1 MSAPDEKTMLLR
13 YLQATRDALLWKL
26 DGLSEYDVRRP
37 MTPTGTNLLGLVKH
51 CAGVEFGYFGS
62 TFGRDPED
70 APAWLD
76 AFDDDPLVDMW
87 VPASETRA
95 DIVELFRASW
105 KNTGAVVEELG
116 LDAAGRVPWWPEE
129 RAVITVRQ
137 AIVHVTMDLT
147 RHAGHADI
155 IREGIDG
162 AAGLR
167 ADGSNLPYDDAARW
181 REHHDRIERAA
192 REAGA

>member
-1 MSAPDEKTMLLR
+1 MSAQDEQAMLLR
-13 YLQATRDALLWKL
+13 YLQTTRDSLLWKL
-26 DGLSEYDVRRP
+26 EGLTEYDVRRP

-51 CAGVEFGYFGS
+51 CAGVEFGYFGR

-76 AFDDDPLVDMW
+76 EFDDDPQIDLW

-95 DIVELFRASW
+95 DIVGLFTASW

-116 LDAAGRVPWWPEE
+116 LDAVGRVPWWSGE

-137 AIVHVTMDLT
+137 AIVHVSMDLT

-167 ADGSNLPYDDAARW
+167 ADNSNLSHDDPLKWQEYYDKV
-181 REHHDRIERAA
+181 ERAA
-192 REAGA
+192 REAKA